1 MSDFLSLA
9 MFPAL
14 IGLIITGFPIA
25 FSMIL
30 VATLFGIFLFGDA
43 AAYQLLTKI
52 EDTASNSILAAV
64 PLFIFMGAMLERS
77 GIAERLFT
85 AIHFWTRRLP
95 GGLGVGAVVM
105 GTLFAAASGVVGA
118 TEAVIGLLAIPV
130 MLKHNYSKSLMSGT
144 ICASGS
150 LGTAI
155 PPSITVVVL
164 GPVASV
170 SVGSLFSGL
179 MMPGFLMA
187 ILFLLYIVLVAYL
200 KPDMAPRMPVEEGDD
215 TSWGEKVRVTLL
227 ALLPTLALI
236 MTVLGTIL
244 LGIATPTEAA
254 ACGALGAVV
263 LALAYR
269 TLSWD
274 VLWNSALR
282 TLNISAMILLIV
294 LGGNMF
300 AGVFFA
306 AGGMATV
313 QSLLMDTGMSPWM
326 VIGMILLIAFLAGFV
341 LDMISVVLIVIPV
354 AMPIVRALGFDEIW
368 FCVAFL
374 VVMQTSY
381 LTPPLAPSIFYLR
394 AITPPE
400 VTLRHMYAGVV
411 PFIVVQLIVLA
422 LVLAFP
428 SLAMWLPEQL
438 SGPSW

>member
-179 MMPGFLMA
+179 MVPGFLMA

-200 KPDMAPRMPVEEGDD
+200 KPEMAPRMPLEEGDD

-244 LGIATPTEAA
+244 LGVATPTEAA

-269 TLSWD
+269 TLSWG

-422 LVLAFP
+422 LVLVFP

>member
-179 MMPGFLMA
+179 MAPGFLMA
-187 ILFLLYIVLVAYL
+187 VLFLLYIVLVSYL
-200 KPDMAPRMPVEEGDD
+200 KPEMAPQMPVDEDDD
-215 TSWGEKVRVTLL
+215 TSWGEKVRVTLW

-254 ACGALGAVV
+254 ACGALGAVL

-269 TLSWD
+269 TLSRN

-411 PFIVVQLIVLA
+411 PFILVQLVVLA
-422 LVLAFP
+422 LVLTFP
-428 SLAMWLPEQL
+428 ALAMWLPEQL

>member
-1 MSDFLSLA
+1 MSDYLA
-9 MFPAL
+9 LIMFPAL
-14 IGLIITGFPIA
+14 IGLIVLGFPIA
-25 FSMIL
+25 FSMIV
-30 VATLFGIFLFGDA
+30 VATLFGIAQFGDA

-64 PLFIFMGAMLERS
+64 PLFIFMGAMLENS
-77 GIAERLFT
+77 GIAERLFG
-85 AIHFWTRRLP
+85 AIHLWTRRLP
-95 GGLGVGAVVM
+95 GGLGVGAVIM
-105 GTLFAAASGVVGA
+105 GTVFAAASGVVGA
-118 TEAVIGLLAIPV
+118 TEAVIGMLAVPV
-130 MLKHNYSKSLMSGT
+130 MLKHQYDKSLISGT

-164 GPVASV
+164 GPVAGV

-179 MMPGFLMA
+179 LFPGFLMA
-187 ILFLLYIVLVAYL
+187 VLFLLYIVIIAAM
-200 KPDMAPRMPVEEGDD
+200 KPRLAPRLDD
-215 TSWGEKVRVTLL
+215 LETRPSWGEMLWVTFS
-227 ALLPTLALI
+227 ALLPTMGLI
-236 MTVLGTIL
+236 MIVLGTIL
-244 LGIATPTEAA
+244 MGVATPTEAA
-254 ACGALGAVV
+254 ACGALGSVL

-269 TLSWD
+269 NLTAA
-274 VLWNSALR
+274 VLWQAAIR
-282 TLNISAMILLIV
+282 TLNITAMILLIV

-306 AGGMATV
+306 SGGMATV
-313 QSLLMDTGMSPWM
+313 QSMLMDTGMSPWL
-326 VIGMILLIAFLAGFV
+326 ILGSILLIAFLAGFV

-354 AMPIVRALGFDEIW
+354 AMPIVGSLGFDEIW

-400 VTLRHMYAGVV
+400 VTLKHMYKGVM
-411 PFIVVQLIVLA
+411 PFIALQLIVLA

-428 SLAMWLPEQL
+428 SLALWLPDAL
-438 SGPSW
+438 SGPSWK

>member
-179 MMPGFLMA
+179 MAPGFLMA
-187 ILFLLYIVLVAYL
+187 VLFLLYIVLVSYL
-200 KPDMAPRMPVEEGDD
+200 KPEMAPRMPVDEDDD
-215 TSWGEKVRVTLL
+215 TSWGEKVRVTLW

-269 TLSWD
+269 TLNGN

-411 PFIVVQLIVLA
+411 PFIMVQLVVLA

-428 SLAMWLPEQL
+428 TLAMWLPEQL

>member
-200 KPDMAPRMPVEEGDD
+200 RPEMAPRMPVEEDD
-215 TSWGEKVRVTLL
+215 TSWGEKVRITLL